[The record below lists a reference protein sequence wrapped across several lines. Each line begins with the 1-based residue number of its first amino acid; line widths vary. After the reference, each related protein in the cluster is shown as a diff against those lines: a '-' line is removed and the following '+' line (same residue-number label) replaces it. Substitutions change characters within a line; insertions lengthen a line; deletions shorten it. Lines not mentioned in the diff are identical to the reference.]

1 MISSSVLI
9 HCKPAILDTDVINH
23 PKIKVTNNVN
33 KTGEVDL
40 IVDDVEYKVI
50 DGYYQDPDEQL
61 CEHYGINYDLVNCM
75 LLAWI
80 TSQLVLS

>member
-1 MISSSVLI
+1 MTTTVLI
-9 HCKPAILDTDVINH
+9 HCKPEILGTDVINH
-23 PKIKVTNNVN
+23 PKIKVTDNVN

-75 LLAWI
+75 LLA
-80 TSQLVLS
+80 